1 MIRLITFLTLFLGH
15 LPLSFGQDPKSDTKL
30 SSLINL
36 DLGGQGI
43 GLTYEPRLANKM
55 TVDMSTGFGPGY
67 DIAEGS
73 IGINYGSPAFYVSLT
88 PKYFHNR
95 QRRIDKGKDNSFNAG
110 NYVGVRLK
118 FVAASDKK
126 GVYYRNSMLT
136 NLHWGMQ
143 RGMGKHWTFNFHIGA
158 GYAQDI
164 DYNFGTIY
172 PAIDFKFSYVFF
184 SSKN

>member
-1 MIRLITFLTLFLGH
+1 MIRLITFVTLFFGH
-15 LPLSFGQDPKSDTKL
+15 FPLSFGQDPKSDTKL
-30 SSLINL
+30 SRFIKL

-43 GLTYEPRLANKM
+43 GLTYEPRLASQM
-55 TVDMSTGFGPGY
+55 TVDMSTGFGPAY

-73 IGINYGSPAFYVSLT
+73 IEISYGSPAFYVSLT
-88 PKYFHNR
+88 PKFFYNR
-95 QRRIDKGKDNSFNAG
+95 QTRIDKGKSSFFNAG
-110 NYVGVRLK
+110 NYVGLRLK
-118 FVAASDKK
+118 YVSASGKK
-126 GVYYRNSMLT
+126 VDFYRNSMLA
-136 NLHWGMQ
+136 NLHWGVQ

-184 SSKN
+184 RSKK